1 MLAEHGELDQSALG
15 AVTSIDR
22 STVTPLMNR
31 LEDRGL
37 ISKITDPASQVRCD
51 TRKDP
56 HL

>member
-37 ISKITDPASQVRCD
+37 ISKIPDPASQVRCD